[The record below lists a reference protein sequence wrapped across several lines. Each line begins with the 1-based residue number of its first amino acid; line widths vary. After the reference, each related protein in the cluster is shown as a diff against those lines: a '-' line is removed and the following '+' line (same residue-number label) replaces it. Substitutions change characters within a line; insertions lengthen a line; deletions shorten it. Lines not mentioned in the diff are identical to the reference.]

1 MIYAVIDLG
10 SNTIRMNVYRL
21 RNGKFRLL
29 FSKKAT
35 AGIVSYVKDG
45 RLNREGICEICSTLE
60 SFKKVLEHLQIEQC
74 SVFATAS
81 LRNIDNTEEVIT
93 QVKKKTGMKIC
104 LISGEEE
111 GRLSFRGA
119 AIQLSAEDGLF
130 IDIGGGSTELVR
142 FAEGKAQSSC
152 SLPIGSLN
160 LYNRFVHDIIP
171 TAQERKEISLYVEG
185 ALLSSEVKPEGK
197 LLAAAGGTARA
208 VEKLL
213 LRSTILAAAN
223 KMYLRSL
230 SQLEQLQQQLLS
242 GSDAAHMILRCKPDR
257 IHTLIPGFLIL
268 KGVMQHFGCEQLKVC
283 RNGIREG
290 YLMEITGVM
299 PQ

>member
-35 AGIVSYVKDG
+35 VGIVSYVKEG
-45 RLNREGICEICSTLE
+45 RLSREGVMEICSTLDA
-60 SFKKVLEHLQIEQC
+60 FRKVLEHLQIDHC

-81 LRNIDNTEEVIT
+81 LRNIDNTEEVIE
-93 QVKKKTGMKIC
+93 QVRKKTGMTIR

-111 GRLSFRGA
+111 GRLSFQGA
-119 AIQLSAEDGLF
+119 SIQLSEKKGIF
-130 IDIGGGSTELVR
+130 IDIGGGSTEIVT
-142 FAEGKAQSSC
+142 FADGQVCRSR

-171 TAQERKEISLYVEG
+171 SAQEQKDISLYVEG
-185 ALLSSEVKPEGK
+185 ALLSSEVKTEGK

-213 LRSTILAAAN
+213 LRSGALERKGEAISLA
-223 KMYLRSL
+223 
-230 SQLEQLQQQLLS
+230 QLEQLQQQLLS
-242 GSDAAHMILRCKPDR
+242 GSDAAHMILRCKTDR

>member
-119 AIQLSAEDGLF
+119 AIQLSAGDGLF

-213 LRSTILAAAN
+213 LRSGALERKGEAI
-223 KMYLRSL
+223 SL

>member
-185 ALLSSEVKPEGK
+185 VLLSSEVKPEGK

-213 LRSTILAAAN
+213 LRSGALERKGEAI
-223 KMYLRSL
+223 SL

>member
-35 AGIVSYVKDG
+35 AGIVSYVKDD

-93 QVKKKTGMKIC
+93 QVKRRPEKIC

-213 LRSTILAAAN
+213 LRSGALERKGEAI
-223 KMYLRSL
+223 SL

-257 IHTLIPGFLIL
+257 HPYPDPGLSHPERGHAAFRL
-268 KGVMQHFGCEQLKVC
+268 
-283 RNGIREG
+283 
-290 YLMEITGVM
+290 
-299 PQ
+299 

>member
-185 ALLSSEVKPEGK
+185 ALLSSEVNPEGK

-213 LRSTILAAAN
+213 LRSGALERKGETI
-223 KMYLRSL
+223 SL

>member
-10 SNTIRMNVYRL
+10 SNMIRMNVYRL

-213 LRSTILAAAN
+213 LRSGALERKGEAI
-223 KMYLRSL
+223 SL

>member
-213 LRSTILAAAN
+213 LRSELLERKGAAIQ
-223 KMYLRSL
+223 L
-230 SQLEQLQQQLLS
+230 SQLEELEQLLADS
-242 GSDAAHMILRCKPDR
+242 SDAAHMILRCKPDR

-290 YLMEITGVM
+290 YLMEITGVR

>member
-213 LRSTILAAAN
+213 LRSGALERKGEAISLA
-223 KMYLRSL
+223 
-230 SQLEQLQQQLLS
+230 QLEQLQQQLLS

-257 IHTLIPGFLIL
+257 IYTLIPGFLIL

>member
-29 FSKKAT
+29 FSKKAM

-213 LRSTILAAAN
+213 LRSGALERKGEAI
-223 KMYLRSL
+223 SL

>member
-119 AIQLSAEDGLF
+119 AIQLSVEDGLF

-213 LRSTILAAAN
+213 LRSGALERKGEAISLA
-223 KMYLRSL
+223 
-230 SQLEQLQQQLLS
+230 QLEQLQQQLLS

-290 YLMEITGVM
+290 YLMEITGVR

>member
-142 FAEGKAQSSC
+142 FADGKAQSSC

-185 ALLSSEVKPEGK
+185 ALLSCEVKPEGK

-213 LRSTILAAAN
+213 LRSGALERKGEAISLA
-223 KMYLRSL
+223 
-230 SQLEQLQQQLLS
+230 QLEQLQQQLLS

-290 YLMEITGVM
+290 YLMEITGVR

>member
-213 LRSTILAAAN
+213 LRSGALERKGEAI
-223 KMYLRSL
+223 SL

-268 KGVMQHFGCEQLKVC
+268 KGVMQHFGCEQLKGC

>member
-1 MIYAVIDLG
+1 M
-10 SNTIRMNVYRL
+10 
-21 RNGKFRLL
+21 
-29 FSKKAT
+29 
-35 AGIVSYVKDG
+35 
-45 RLNREGICEICSTLE
+45 
-60 SFKKVLEHLQIEQC
+60 
-74 SVFATAS
+74 
-81 LRNIDNTEEVIT
+81 
-93 QVKKKTGMKIC
+93 
-104 LISGEEE
+104 
-111 GRLSFRGA
+111 
-119 AIQLSAEDGLF
+119 
-130 IDIGGGSTELVR
+130 
-142 FAEGKAQSSC
+142 
-152 SLPIGSLN
+152 PIGSLN

-171 TAQERKEISLYVEG
+171 SAQEQKDISLYVEG

-213 LRSTILAAAN
+213 LRSGALERKGEAISLA
-223 KMYLRSL
+223 
-230 SQLEQLQQQLLS
+230 QLEQLQQQLLS

-290 YLMEITGVM
+290 YLMEITGVR

>member
-35 AGIVSYVKDG
+35 AGIVSYVKEG
-45 RLNREGICEICSTLE
+45 RLNREGVCEICSTLE

-81 LRNIDNTEEVIT
+81 LRNIDNTEEVIA
-93 QVKKKTGMKIC
+93 QVKKKTGMKIR

-119 AIQLSAEDGLF
+119 AIQLSAQDGLF
-130 IDIGGGSTELVR
+130 IDIGGGSTELVG
-142 FAEGKAQSSC
+142 FAEGKAQSSR

-171 TAQERKEISLYVEG
+171 TAQERKETSLYVEG
-185 ALLSSEVKPEGK
+185 ALQASGIRVQGS

-213 LRSTILAAAN
+213 LRSGLLERKGEAIQ
-223 KMYLRSL
+223 L
-230 SQLEQLQQQLLS
+230 SQLEALEQLLADS
-242 GSDAAHMILRCKPDR
+242 SDAAHMILRCKPDR

-268 KGVMQHFGCEQLKVC
+268 EGVMRHFGCEQLKVC

-290 YLMEITGVM
+290 YLMEITGVQ

>member
-111 GRLSFRGA
+111 GRLSFRGKLDRSTA
-119 AIQLSAEDGLF
+119 KDGLF

-213 LRSTILAAAN
+213 LRSGALERKGEAI
-223 KMYLRSL
+223 SL
-230 SQLEQLQQQLLS
+230 SQLEQLQLLS

>member
-1 MIYAVIDLG
+1 
-10 SNTIRMNVYRL
+10 MNVYRL

-213 LRSTILAAAN
+213 LRSGALERKGEAISLA
-223 KMYLRSL
+223 
-230 SQLEQLQQQLLS
+230 QLEQLQQQLLS

-268 KGVMQHFGCEQLKVC
+268 KGGMQHFGCEQLKVC

-290 YLMEITGVM
+290 YLMEITGVR

>member
-93 QVKKKTGMKIC
+93 QVKKTGMKIC

-213 LRSTILAAAN
+213 LRSGALERKGEAISLA
-223 KMYLRSL
+223 
-230 SQLEQLQQQLLS
+230 QLEQLQQQLLS

>member
-10 SNTIRMNVYRL
+10 SNTIRINVYRL
-21 RNGKFRLL
+21 LNGKFRLL
-29 FSKKAT
+29 FYKKAT

-45 RLNREGICEICSTLE
+45 RLNREGVCEICSTLE

-93 QVKKKTGMKIC
+93 QLKKKTRIKIC
-104 LISGEEE
+104 QISGEEQ

-185 ALLSSEVKPEGK
+185 ALHASGIKMQGT

-213 LRSTILAAAN
+213 LRSELLERKGAAIQ
-223 KMYLRSL
+223 L
-230 SQLEQLQQQLLS
+230 SQLEELEQLLADS
-242 GSDAAHMILRCKPDR
+242 SDAAHMILRCKPDR

>member
-213 LRSTILAAAN
+213 LRSELLERKGAAIQ
-223 KMYLRSL
+223 L
-230 SQLEQLQQQLLS
+230 SQLEELEQLLADS
-242 GSDAAHMILRCKPDR
+242 SDAAHMILRCKPDR

>member
-197 LLAAAGGTARA
+197 LLAAAGGTGRA

-213 LRSTILAAAN
+213 LRSGALERKGEAI
-223 KMYLRSL
+223 SL

>member
-213 LRSTILAAAN
+213 LRSGALERKGEAI
-223 KMYLRSL
+223 SL

-257 IHTLIPGFLIL
+257 IHTLIPGLLIL

>member
-1 MIYAVIDLG
+1 MQG
-10 SNTIRMNVYRL
+10 T
-21 RNGKFRLL
+21 
-29 FSKKAT
+29 
-35 AGIVSYVKDG
+35 
-45 RLNREGICEICSTLE
+45 
-60 SFKKVLEHLQIEQC
+60 
-74 SVFATAS
+74 
-81 LRNIDNTEEVIT
+81 
-93 QVKKKTGMKIC
+93 
-104 LISGEEE
+104 
-111 GRLSFRGA
+111 
-119 AIQLSAEDGLF
+119 
-130 IDIGGGSTELVR
+130 
-142 FAEGKAQSSC
+142 
-152 SLPIGSLN
+152 
-160 LYNRFVHDIIP
+160 
-171 TAQERKEISLYVEG
+171 
-185 ALLSSEVKPEGK
+185 

-213 LRSTILAAAN
+213 LRSELLERKGEAI
-223 KMYLRSL
+223 SL

>member
-185 ALLSSEVKPEGK
+185 ARSSLKESCWRQPEERRAPWK
-197 LLAAAGGTARA
+197 SCFCAAARWSGKERQSAFP
-208 VEKLL
+208 
-213 LRSTILAAAN
+213 SSNSSSSSCCQAA
-223 KMYLRSL
+223 
-230 SQLEQLQQQLLS
+230 
-242 GSDAAHMILRCKPDR
+242 
-257 IHTLIPGFLIL
+257 
-268 KGVMQHFGCEQLKVC
+268 
-283 RNGIREG
+283 
-290 YLMEITGVM
+290 M
-299 PQ
+299 PPT

>member
-213 LRSTILAAAN
+213 LRSGALERKGEVI
-223 KMYLRSL
+223 SL